1 LVDPIVVASSKLQ
14 SIVGI
19 IGPMIVYVESDQ
31 TAVEINI
38 GIDLDLKT
46 INQLNDVMQVV
57 QMI

>member
-1 LVDPIVVASSKLQ
+1 
-14 SIVGI
+14 
-19 IGPMIVYVESDQ
+19 MIVYVESDQ